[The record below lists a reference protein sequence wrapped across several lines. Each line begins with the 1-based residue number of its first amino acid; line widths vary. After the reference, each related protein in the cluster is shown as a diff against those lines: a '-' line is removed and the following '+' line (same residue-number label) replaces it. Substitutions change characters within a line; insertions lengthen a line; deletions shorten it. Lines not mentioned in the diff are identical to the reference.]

1 MCYVV
6 YTMTT
11 ETVGIRELRQ
21 NLSRYLRRVRKG
33 ESIQVLDRGRPVALL
48 TPLPGRSDAVGRLEA
63 AGRLQRAR
71 RDLLELGPPPE
82 RPVRTPISEALLE
95 ERREP

>member
-1 MCYVV
+1 MCYAV
-6 YTMTT
+6 YTMET
-11 ETVGIRELRQ
+11 EAVGIRELRQ
-21 NLSRYLRRVRKG
+21 NLSHYLRRVRKG
-33 ESIQVLDRGRPVALL
+33 ESLQVLDRGRPVALL

-63 AGRLQRAR
+63 EGRLTRAR
-71 RDLLELGPPPE
+71 KDLLELGPPPD